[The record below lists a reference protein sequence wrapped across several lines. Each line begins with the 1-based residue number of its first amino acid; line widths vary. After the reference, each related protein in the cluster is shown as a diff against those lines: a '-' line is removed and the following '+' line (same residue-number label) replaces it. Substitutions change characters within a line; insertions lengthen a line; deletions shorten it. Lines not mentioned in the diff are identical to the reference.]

1 MVTSSGWPFLDSV
14 IVMGSEL
21 TGVCGSLTVT
31 VYEAGTTNVATY
43 VDFDPQT
50 GVMSFSPELGDPTGA
65 L

>member
-1 MVTSSGWPFLDSV
+1 
-14 IVMGSEL
+14 MGSEL